1 MFKISEQEGEQ
12 FQIVVLASV
21 TNAPNDHF
29 MTHSYTLQKS
39 YTFNKSLIALVRLD
53 SLNFGVGFH
62 VEKGFF
68 LKLREK
74 L

>member
-1 MFKISEQEGEQ
+1 MNSFK
-12 FQIVVLASV
+12 IVVLV
-21 TNAPNDHF
+21 LQTLQ
-29 MTHSYTLQKS
+29 TIIYTLQKS

-62 VEKGFF
+62 VEKVFF

>member
-1 MFKISEQEGEQ
+1 MNSFK
-12 FQIVVLASV
+12 IVVLV
-21 TNAPNDHF
+21 LQTLQ
-29 MTHSYTLQKS
+29 TIIYTLQKS

>member
-12 FQIVVLASV
+12 FQNCGACV
-21 TNAPNDHF
+21 TNAPNDNF

-74 L
+74 

>member
-1 MFKISEQEGEQ
+1 MNSFK
-12 FQIVVLASV
+12 IVVLV
-21 TNAPNDHF
+21 LQTLQ
-29 MTHSYTLQKS
+29 TIIYTLQKS

-68 LKLREK
+68 
-74 L
+74 